1 MTDSSDTMQR
11 KNVTR
16 ACDVCKRRKV
26 KCDGKKPCARCTQAH
41 IVCSYRAS
49 YNRVQGGL
57 APYRRQSHHRCVPHT
72 SNSIA
77 GAADERPPTYSPPR
91 TTAVDAET
99 ADVSDLAE
107 DYAGDA
113 SVDAFLRRV
122 SEHLAQIGQGLPRNL
137 FKRHEEDDHVHTGS
151 YIQTLALPDKSAAIS
166 YLEAYFDHGNAT
178 CRFLPRDDIFKLLD
192 NLYANDE
199 KLAENH
205 VDTAIILLAIGT
217 GCVWTASWKNETLA
231 PWRAKA
237 LPFLQA
243 ASNRLGNVD
252 RIYPPTIGVLQ
263 AQLLKCQCELVLGR
277 FNSAWMSL
285 GWGIRLGQMIDIQ
298 REQQR
303 PGSDSLE
310 AFYRRR
316 VFWAMFMIDRYL
328 AVILGRPMAIQDSD
342 ITVTLSSNLHS
353 SISAQIDAR
362 ERKLL
367 MGTTVHYGLVKI
379 IGKAT
384 SRLYPVADR
393 APEIADAIMSELE
406 AELQQWLQTTPEFF
420 HPRAEPLPC
429 GQEQYYDIP
438 WILKRQQRTVQAA
451 FFFARMLIYR
461 GSLLR
466 DFRHQEL
473 NKPPSDPLSDSAK
486 KCAESALAMV
496 TLAAEFGVDDGKYN
510 GTFWITSHFVFC
522 AISILLVY
530 LTLCQDHE
538 HRLIVEE
545 AVEDAM
551 AFHRKLDNSVNISAQ
566 KLLDESR
573 YRAQVVQ
580 SIKTPTSSVI
590 AAASLRDSEPQTSPE
605 ASHQPMLLNEQPV
618 LQDSTRLR
626 TAWPSDWDEE
636 AAMDPADCMNP
647 SNALAWGSFG
657 STQGFD
663 MIMDIGF
670 DNTWYPDMSEENG
683 PQPF

>member
-1 MTDSSDTMQR
+1 
-11 KNVTR
+11 
-16 ACDVCKRRKV
+16 
-26 KCDGKKPCARCTQAH
+26 
-41 IVCSYRAS
+41 
-49 YNRVQGGL
+49 
-57 APYRRQSHHRCVPHT
+57 
-72 SNSIA
+72 
-77 GAADERPPTYSPPR
+77 
-91 TTAVDAET
+91 
-99 ADVSDLAE
+99 
-107 DYAGDA
+107 
-113 SVDAFLRRV
+113 
-122 SEHLAQIGQGLPRNL
+122 
-137 FKRHEEDDHVHTGS
+137 
-151 YIQTLALPDKSAAIS
+151 
-166 YLEAYFDHGNAT
+166 
-178 CRFLPRDDIFKLLD
+178 
-192 NLYANDE
+192 
-199 KLAENH
+199 
-205 VDTAIILLAIGT
+205 
-217 GCVWTASWKNETLA
+217 
-231 PWRAKA
+231 
-237 LPFLQA
+237 
-243 ASNRLGNVD
+243 
-252 RIYPPTIGVLQ
+252 
-263 AQLLKCQCELVLGR
+263 
-277 FNSAWMSL
+277 
-285 GWGIRLGQMIDIQ
+285 MIDIQ

-316 VFWAMFMIDRYL
+316 VFWAMFMIDR
-328 AVILGRPMAIQDSD
+328 
-342 ITVTLSSNLHS
+342 
-353 SISAQIDAR
+353 
-362 ERKLL
+362 
-367 MGTTVHYGLVKI
+367 LVKI

-566 KLLDESR
+566 KLLD
-573 YRAQVVQ
+573 
-580 SIKTPTSSVI
+580 
-590 AAASLRDSEPQTSPE
+590 
-605 ASHQPMLLNEQPV
+605 PV